1 MAFLSISPSSI
12 RRIPHVIVAD
22 MAKTNEKRPTVADA
36 ITRETTVHLHKY
48 VHGRQFKKRAPSA
61 VKAIRAAAEK
71 MMGTLD
77 VRVDPK
83 LNKALWSK
91 GIKNVPRRI
100 RVRFA
105 RKRNDDE
112 EAKHKLYTVV
122 SFVPV
127 SDFSGLQTEA
137 IDE

>member
-1 MAFLSISPSSI
+1 MVKKA
-12 RRIPHVIVAD
+12 
-22 MAKTNEKRPTVADA
+22 EKRTTVAEV
-36 ITRETTVHLHKY
+36 ISRETTIHLHKY

-61 VKAIRAAAEK
+61 VKAIKAAALK
-71 MMGTLD
+71 MMGTQD
-77 VRVDPK
+77 VRIDPK

-100 RVRFA
+100 RFA

-122 SFVPV
+122 SYVPV
-127 SDFSGLQTEA
+127 AHFGGSQTET